1 MLSVH
6 LCDVFGGILAGFG
19 HRYASDG
26 ELRPQRWIQFTREL
40 HTNLKNVSKC
50 SIFKINR
57 EKDDYTRL
65 GKGKLCNQLND
76 SMNFSA
82 ELSMLGG
89 DR

>member
-19 HRYASDG
+19 HRSASDG

-57 EKDDYTRL
+57 EKDECTRL
-65 GKGKLCNQLND
+65 GKGKLAIREVFNSLKNILK
-76 SMNFSA
+76 SVSA
-82 ELSMLGG
+82 WQE
-89 DR
+89 